1 MPTSAA
7 LAQTF
12 TRERPRLVGLAYRM
26 TGSLAEAEDVA
37 QEAWLRFERAAHV
50 ERPAAWLT
58 TVVARLALDHLKA
71 QRRRREAYVGPWLP
85 EPLAWDPLSVGR
97 PHPEESA
104 EMAESL
110 TLGFLHLLEALNPT
124 ERAVL
129 ILADVF
135 AVPFREVAAVVGRT
149 EAACRQVAS
158 RARRRVRAERLPR
171 PYRPPDDAAA
181 RIVAALLAATANGDV
196 DEVARLLSDD
206 PVLVSDGGAER
217 RAARRPV
224 QGRRRV
230 ARFLV
235 NLAKRLPEAGVEP
248 LTINGE
254 IGMRAS
260 IAGEQVLAMA
270 FEVAESHVRAI
281 HLIRSAQKLAALD
294 RRVDL
299 V

>member
-1 MPTSAA
+1 M
-7 LAQTF
+7 QTF
-12 TRERPRLVGLAYRM
+12 ARERPRLVGLAYRM

-37 QEAWLRFERAAHV
+37 QEAWLRVERAAHV

-85 EPLAWDPLSVGR
+85 EPLAWDPLSLGR
-97 PHPEESA
+97 PHPEETA

-110 TLGFLHLLEALNPT
+110 TLGFLRLLEALNPT
-124 ERAVL
+124 ERAVF

-135 AVPFREVAAVVGRT
+135 AVPFREIAAVVGRT

-158 RARRRVRAERLPR
+158 RARRRVRAERPPP
-171 PYRPPDDAAA
+171 PYGAPDDDAA

-196 DEVARLLSDD
+196 DEVARLLSDA

-248 LTINGE
+248 VTINGE
-254 IGMRAS
+254 FGMRAS

-281 HLIRSAQKLAALD
+281 HLIRSAEKLAALD

>member
-1 MPTSAA
+1 MARSPT
-7 LAQTF
+7 LAETF
-12 TRERPRLVGLAYRM
+12 ARERPRLVGIAYRI

-37 QEAWLRFERAAHV
+37 QETWLRFERAADV

-71 QRRRREAYVGPWLP
+71 QRRRRETYIGPWLP
-85 EPLAWDPLSVGR
+85 EPLVSDPLLVGR
-97 PHPEESA
+97 PQPDETA

-124 ERAVL
+124 ERTVF

-135 AVPFREVAAVVGRT
+135 AVPFREIAAVVGRT
-149 EAACRQVAS
+149 EGACRQVAS
-158 RARRRVRAERLPR
+158 RARRRVRAERPP
-171 PYRPPDDAAA
+171 PYRLPDDDAA
-181 RIVAALLAATANGDV
+181 RIVGSLLAATTRGDV
-196 DEVARLLSDD
+196 DEVARLLSDGA
-206 PVLVSDGGAER
+206 VLVSDGGPER

-224 QGRRRV
+224 RGPRRV

-235 NLAKRLPEAGVEP
+235 NLAKRFPEARVVP
-248 LTINGE
+248 MAINGE
-254 IGMRAS
+254 LGMVAS
-260 IAGEQVLAMA
+260 VSGERVLAMA
-270 FEVAESHVRAI
+270 VDVMDGQVRAI
-281 HLIRSAQKLAALD
+281 HLIRSAEKLAALD